1 MNKQEIV
8 EELREILKVYH
19 YESDEQHI
27 SKDVVTSL
35 ENIII
40 DLTKVRIQDLSEL
53 TPDEFSKQVKFK
65 WTLDH
70 GTGIV

>member
-1 MNKQEIV
+1 MSKKEIV
-8 EELREILKVYH
+8 KELREILKVYH

-40 DLTKVRIQDLSEL
+40 GLTKWKI
-53 TPDEFSKQVKFK
+53 VKV
-65 WTLDH
+65 
-70 GTGIV
+70 G

>member
-1 MNKQEIV
+1 MTKQEIIK
-8 EELREILKVYH
+8 ELREILKVYH

-40 DLTKVRIQDLSEL
+40 GLTI
-53 TPDEFSKQVKFK
+53 
-65 WTLDH
+65 
-70 GTGIV
+70 

>member
-65 WTLDH
+65 
-70 GTGIV
+70 